1 MADSDDT
8 CVRFEM
14 RIRVTQW
21 KWMEQTLSLVA
32 KTLQSMTLLRW
43 KLINLDISE
52 FGSLTV

>member
-21 KWMEQTLSLVA
+21 KWMEETLSLVA